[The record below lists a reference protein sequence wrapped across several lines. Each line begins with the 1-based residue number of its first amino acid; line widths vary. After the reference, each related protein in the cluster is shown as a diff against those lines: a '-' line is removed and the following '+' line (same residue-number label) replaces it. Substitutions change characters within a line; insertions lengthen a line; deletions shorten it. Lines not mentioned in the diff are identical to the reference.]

1 MKKIFLILLIIII
14 ISITALVFD
23 WGRREVVAPVTNQV
37 STNTEILPINVSYP
51 KEGQVVESPIKI
63 SGRARGF
70 WFFEGSFPIQ
80 LVDTNGSIIASGIAT
95 SSGEWMTK
103 DFVDFSSEIE
113 FIKPT
118 STKNAL
124 LVLMK
129 DNPSDNPEFDQSI
142 FIPVVLK

>member
-1 MKKIFLILLIIII
+1 MKKIFLILLIII

-23 WGRREVVAPVTNQV
+23 WGRREAVLPITSQVAT
-37 STNTEILPINVSYP
+37 STEILPINVSYP
-51 KEGQVVESPIKI
+51 KEGQEVESPIKI
-63 SGRARGF
+63 SGKARGF

-95 SSGEWMTK
+95 SSGEWMTE
-103 DFVDFSSEIE
+103 DFVDFISEIE
-113 FIKPT
+113 FVKPT

-129 DNPSDNPEFDQSI
+129 DNPSDNPELDQSI